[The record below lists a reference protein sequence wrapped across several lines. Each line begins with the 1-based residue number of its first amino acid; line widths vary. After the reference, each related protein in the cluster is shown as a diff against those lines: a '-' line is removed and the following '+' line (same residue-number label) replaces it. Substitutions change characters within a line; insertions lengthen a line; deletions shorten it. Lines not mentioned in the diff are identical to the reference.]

1 MNTEIG
7 VRVPKNAEVEL
18 SKEQEKL
25 NELQAMEA
33 RLVVKEKLRK
43 LVHVTP
49 MIAQVVLKSKD
60 IKIKDYV
67 MAFL

>member
-25 NELQAMEA
+25 NKLLVMVA
-33 RLVVKEKLRK
+33 RPVVKEKLRR

-49 MIAQVVLKSKD
+49 MIAQVILKSKD
-60 IKIKDYV
+60 ITTCCI
-67 MAFL
+67 M